1 MSAIA
6 IETRMHRTVGF
17 YGTAIGKKFLMA
29 ISGVVLFAYVLG
41 HMLGNLQIY
50 IPQDPVTGV
59 YQINTYAEFLHSHY
73 VLLWVVRAFLL
84 AAVGLHII
92 TSLQLWFEAR
102 SARPIGYHK
111 KDDIPNAITART
123 MIYGGLAITA
133 FVIFHILNLTT
144 GNVGPQ
150 LQEVGQYAPNAY
162 VNVVHSF
169 RVWWISASYIVAIIF
184 LCMHLTH
191 GLWSMLHTVGWD
203 NEHVR
208 PVLERI
214 AFIVAVAIGAG
225 YISIPV
231 SVVTGLIGKG
241 VQ

>member
-17 YGTAIGKKFLMA
+17 YGTAVGKKFLMA

-41 HMLGNLQIY
+41 HMLGNLQIF
-50 IPQDPVTGV
+50 IPPDQTGV

-84 AAVGLHII
+84 VAVGLHII

-102 SARPIGYHK
+102 SARPVGYAK
-111 KDDIPNAITART
+111 KDDVPNALTART
-123 MIYGGLAITA
+123 MIYGGLAIAA
-133 FVIFHILNLTT
+133 FIIFHILNLTT

-150 LQEVGQYAPNAY
+150 MQETATQFPNAY

-169 RVWWISASYIVAIIF
+169 RVWWISASYIVAIVF
-184 LCMHLTH
+184 LCMHLMH
-191 GLWSMLHTVGWD
+191 GLWSMFHTVGWD
-203 NEHVR
+203 NEHIR

-214 AFIVAVAIGAG
+214 AVVVAIAIAAG